1 MNTKRML
8 PVLVLLLIS
17 AACTTVDYQAPDLG
31 ARTADHRTVAVLP
44 FEMVFTGK
52 APPGLEGEQIL
63 AIEEAESLAFQTSLY
78 HRLLNQSS
86 AHRDRPITIR
96 IQPVEETRRLLAEEG
111 IGIRESWWMP
121 PEELAAVLGVD
132 AVIRTRVE
140 KTRYMSDLASYGVEV
155 GTHVAHHV
163 VHEATD
169 GEIYVPIPWGLA
181 KTHDIFADGSLLAG
195 DDGDLL
201 WKVAVHRATDWRRP
215 ANDVIEGLT
224 KKLAKKF
231 PYRAG

>member
-1 MNTKRML
+1 MNTKRIL
-8 PVLVLLLIS
+8 PVLLLLLVS
-17 AACTTVDYQAPDLG
+17 AACTTVNYRAPDLA
-31 ARTADHRTVAVLP
+31 ARTVDHRTVAVLP

-52 APPGLEGEQIL
+52 APPGLDAERII

-78 HRLLNQSS
+78 YRLLNQSS
-86 AHRDRPITIR
+86 AQRERPITIR
-96 IQPVEETRRLLAEEG
+96 IQPVEETNRLLAEEG
-111 IGIRESWWMP
+111 IAIRESWWVP
-121 PEELAAVLGVD
+121 TEELAAVLGVD

-155 GTHVAHHV
+155 GTHVAHDV
-163 VHEATD
+163 IHEVTD
-169 GEIYVPIPWGLA
+169 GKVHVPIPWGLS

-224 KKLAKKF
+224 KKLARKF